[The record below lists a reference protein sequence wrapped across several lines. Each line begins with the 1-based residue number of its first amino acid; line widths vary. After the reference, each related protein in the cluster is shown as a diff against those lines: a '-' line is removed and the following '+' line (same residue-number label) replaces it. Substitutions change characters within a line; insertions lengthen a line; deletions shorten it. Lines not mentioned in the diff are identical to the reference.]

1 MPIVKAISGHTSCQK
16 VKTYLEKRNRA
27 LARDFYNLSWDER
40 DMEGYD
46 EAMKDA
52 VEWADE
58 MDATRAGN
66 GNDAAYEG
74 RRARTY
80 KHFIISPDPDD
91 RIDLAALREL
101 AGAWAMRF
109 FGDYQV
115 AVVYHDDNESR
126 IPHAH
131 LIVNCTNLVTGNR
144 LHTDNPFELNRALQD
159 MARERGL
166 SGLSNIMEHDEG
178 LSRLAAKDVPEKT
191 ARTMQATYMS
201 RPERELVDSGAY
213 SWVAD
218 IRNRVAVAKELARN
232 ENEFRSILDML
243 GVAMADNSSK
253 ATNRDWIYSLADDPR
268 CKVTGGR
275 LGYLYSRRSLENGFE
290 NKAVHRPDAAS
301 SRAILKAAKD
311 AVLLND
317 LAELDRMASALETC
331 ARFGI
336 RSIADC
342 DKRIKAVEVLI
353 VKGDGS
359 ETEKKSLITLQE
371 ARDFVAANGL
381 LPRTVSPL
389 KTDKPKNLGTHGGGR
404 KKPAE
409 AHRPRQRDDQRNDH
423 EKGAR

>member
-40 DMEGYD
+40 EMEGYD
-46 EAMKDA
+46 EALKDA
-52 VEWADE
+52 AEWADE

-115 AVVYHDDNESR
+115 AIVYHDDNESR

-131 LIVNCTNLVTGNR
+131 LIVNCTNLATGNR
-144 LHTDNPFELNRALQD
+144 LHTDNPFEMNRALQD

-178 LSRLAAKDVPEKT
+178 LSRLAAKDTPEKT

-201 RPERELVDSGAY
+201 RPERELVDGGAY

-218 IRNRVAVAKELARN
+218 IRSRVAVAKGLARN
-232 ENEFRSILDML
+232 EGEFRGILDML

-253 ATNRDWIYSLADDPR
+253 ATNRDWIYSLADDPK

-275 LGYLYSRRSLENGFE
+275 LGYLYSRRSLDNGFE

-342 DKRIKAVEVLI
+342 DKRIKAVEALI

-359 ETEKKSLITLQE
+359 ETEKKSLIALQE

-381 LPRTVSPL
+381 LPQTVSPL
-389 KTDKPKNLGTHGGGR
+389 KTGKPKNLGTHGGGR
-404 KKPAE
+404 KQPAE
-409 AHRPRQRDDQRNDH
+409 AHRPRQRNDQRNDR

>member
-1 MPIVKAISGHTSCQK
+1 MPIVKAISGHTGCQK

-40 DMEGYD
+40 AMEGYD
-46 EAMKDA
+46 ETTKDA

-58 MDATRAGN
+58 MDATRTGN
-66 GNDAAYEG
+66 GNDEAYEG

-101 AGAWAMRF
+101 AGTWAMRF

-115 AVVYHDDNESR
+115 AIVYHDDNESR

-131 LIVNCTNLVTGNR
+131 LIVNCTNLATGNR

-159 MARERGL
+159 MARGRGL
-166 SGLSNIMEHDEG
+166 SGLSNTMEHDEG
-178 LSRLAAKDVPEKT
+178 LSRLTAKDAPEET
-191 ARTMQATYMS
+191 ARTMQAIYMS
-201 RPERELVDSGAY
+201 RPERELVDGGAY

-218 IRNRVAVAKELARN
+218 IRSRVVVAKGLARN
-232 ENEFRSILDML
+232 ENEFRGILDML
-243 GVAMADNSSK
+243 GVAMADNSPK
-253 ATNRDWIYSLADDPR
+253 ATNRDWIYSLADDPK

-317 LAELDRMASALETC
+317 LTELDRMASALETC
-331 ARFGI
+331 ARFGM

-342 DKRIKAVEVLI
+342 DKRIKAVEDRI
-353 VKGDGS
+353 ENGSGS
-359 ETEKKSLITLQE
+359 ETEKKSLVALRE

-389 KTDKPKNLGTHGGGR
+389 KTDKPKNPGARGGGG
-404 KKPAE
+404 KKSVE
-409 AHRPRQRDDQRNDH
+409 THRPRQRDDQRNDR

>member
-1 MPIVKAISGHTSCQK
+1 MPIVKAISGHTGCQK

-40 DMEGYD
+40 AMEGYD
-46 EAMKDA
+46 ETTKDA

-58 MDATRAGN
+58 MDATRTGN
-66 GNDAAYEG
+66 GNDEAYEG

-101 AGAWAMRF
+101 AGTWAMRF

-115 AVVYHDDNESR
+115 AIVYHDDNESR

-131 LIVNCTNLVTGNR
+131 LIVNCTNLATGNR

-159 MARERGL
+159 MARGRGL
-166 SGLSNIMEHDEG
+166 SGLSNTMEHDEG
-178 LSRLAAKDVPEKT
+178 LSRLTAKDAPEET
-191 ARTMQATYMS
+191 ARTMQAIYMS
-201 RPERELVDSGAY
+201 RPERELVDGGAY

-218 IRNRVAVAKELARN
+218 IRSRVVVAKGLARN
-232 ENEFRSILDML
+232 ENEFRGILDML
-243 GVAMADNSSK
+243 GVAMADNSPK
-253 ATNRDWIYSLADDPR
+253 ATNRDWIYSLADDPK

-275 LGYLYSRRSLENGFE
+275 LGYPYSRRSLENGFE
-290 NKAVHRPDAAS
+290 NKAAYRPDAAS
-301 SRAILKAAKD
+301 SRTILKAAKD
-311 AVLLND
+311 AVMLND
-317 LAELDRMASALETC
+317 LAELDRMASVLETC
-331 ARFGI
+331 TRFGM

-342 DKRIKAVEVLI
+342 DKRIKVVEARI
-353 VKGDGS
+353 ENGDGS
-359 ETEKKSLITLQE
+359 ETEKKSLIALQE

-381 LPRTVSPL
+381 LPRTTAPL
-389 KTDKPKNLGTHGGGR
+389 KTGKPKNPGTHGGGR
-404 KKPAE
+404 KKLAE
-409 AHRPRQRDDQRNDH
+409 AHRPRQRDDQRNDR

>member
-1 MPIVKAISGHTSCQK
+1 MPIVKTISGHTNCQK

-91 RIDLAALREL
+91 RIDLPALREL

-115 AVVYHDDNESR
+115 AVVYHDDNERR

-144 LHTDNPFELNRALQD
+144 LHTDNPFDLNRALQD

-178 LSRLAAKDVPEKT
+178 LSRLAAKDEPEKT

-218 IRNRVAVAKELARN
+218 IRSRVSVAKGLARN
-232 ENEFRSILDML
+232 ENEFRGILDML

-253 ATNRDWIYSLADDPR
+253 ATNRDWIYSLSDDPR

-290 NKAVHRPDAAS
+290 NKATYRPDAAS
-301 SRAILKAAKD
+301 SRTILEAAKD
-311 AVLLND
+311 AVMLND
-317 LAELDRMASALETC
+317 LAELDRMASVLETC
-331 ARFGI
+331 TRFGM

-342 DKRIKAVEVLI
+342 DKRIKAVEVRI
-353 VKGDGS
+353 ENGSGS
-359 ETEKKSLITLQE
+359 ETEKKSLVALRE

-389 KTDKPKNLGTHGGGR
+389 KTDKPKNPGARGGGG
-404 KKPAE
+404 KKSVE
-409 AHRPRQRDDQRNDH
+409 THRSRQRDDQRNDR

>member
-1 MPIVKAISGHTSCQK
+1 MPIVKAISGHTSCQR

-27 LARDFYNLSWDER
+27 LACDFYNLSWDER
-40 DMEGYD
+40 AMEGYD
-46 EAMKDA
+46 EALKDA

-91 RIDLAALREL
+91 CIDLPALREL

-115 AVVYHDDNESR
+115 AIVYHDDNESR

-201 RPERELVDSGAY
+201 RPERELVD
-213 SWVAD
+213 
-218 IRNRVAVAKELARN
+218 
-232 ENEFRSILDML
+232 
-243 GVAMADNSSK
+243 
-253 ATNRDWIYSLADDPR
+253 
-268 CKVTGGR
+268 
-275 LGYLYSRRSLENGFE
+275 
-290 NKAVHRPDAAS
+290 
-301 SRAILKAAKD
+301 
-311 AVLLND
+311 
-317 LAELDRMASALETC
+317 
-331 ARFGI
+331 
-336 RSIADC
+336 
-342 DKRIKAVEVLI
+342 
-353 VKGDGS
+353 GS
-359 ETEKKSLITLQE
+359 C
-371 ARDFVAANGL
+371 
-381 LPRTVSPL
+381 
-389 KTDKPKNLGTHGGGR
+389 
-404 KKPAE
+404 
-409 AHRPRQRDDQRNDH
+409 RQPT
-423 EKGAR
+423 

>member
-1 MPIVKAISGHTSCQK
+1 MPIVKTISGHTNCQK

-66 GNDAAYEG
+66 GNDEAYEG

-91 RIDLAALREL
+91 RIDLPVLREL

-115 AVVYHDDNESR
+115 AVVYHDDNERR

-144 LHTDNPFELNRALQD
+144 LHTDNPFDLNRALQD

-178 LSRLAAKDVPEKT
+178 LSRLAAKDEPEKT
-191 ARTMQATYMS
+191 VRTMQATYVS

-218 IRNRVAVAKELARN
+218 IRSRVSVAKGLARN
-232 ENEFRSILDML
+232 ENKFRGILDML
-243 GVAMADNSSK
+243 GVTIANNSPK
-253 ATNRDWIYSLADDPR
+253 ATNRDWVYSLSDDPR

-290 NKAVHRPDAAS
+290 NKATYRPDAAS

-311 AVLLND
+311 AVILND
-317 LAELDRMASALETC
+317 LTELDRMASALEIC
-331 ARFGI
+331 ARFGM

-342 DKRIKAVEVLI
+342 DKRIKAVEVRI
-353 VKGDGS
+353 ENGSGS
-359 ETEKKSLITLQE
+359 ETEKKSLVALRE

-381 LPRTVSPL
+381 LPRTAAPL
-389 KTDKPKNLGTHGGGR
+389 KTDRPKNPGARGAGR
-404 KKPAE
+404 KKPVE
-409 AHRPRQRDDQRNDH
+409 VHRPRQRDDQRNDR

>member
-27 LARDFYNLSWDER
+27 LARDFFNLSWDER

-46 EAMKDA
+46 EAMKEV

-58 MDATRAGN
+58 MDATRARC
-66 GNDAAYEG
+66 GNDEPYEG

-91 RIDLAALREL
+91 HIDLPALREL
-101 AGAWAMRF
+101 ARAWAMRF

-115 AVVYHDDNESR
+115 AIVYHDDNQNR

-131 LIVNCTNLVTGNR
+131 LVVNCTNLVTGNR

-166 SGLSNIMEHDEG
+166 SGLSNVMEHREG
-178 LSRLAAKDVPEKT
+178 LSRLAAKDEPEKT
-191 ARTMQATYMS
+191 ARTMQPTYMS
-201 RPERELVDSGAY
+201 RPERELVDSGGY

-218 IRNRVAVAKELARN
+218 IRSRVSVAKGLARN
-232 ENEFRSILDML
+232 EGEFRSILDML
-243 GVAMADNSSK
+243 GVAVADNSPK
-253 ATNRDWIYSLADDPR
+253 ATNRDWIYSLADDPK

-290 NKAVHRPDAAS
+290 NKATYHPDAAS

-311 AVLLND
+311 AVVLND
-317 LAELDRMASALETC
+317 LAELDRMAKALETC
-331 ARFGI
+331 SRFGI

-342 DKRIKAVEVLI
+342 DARIGTVEKCI
-353 VKGDGS
+353 GSGNGS
-359 ETEKKSLITLQE
+359 ESERKSLEALRE
-371 ARDFVAANGL
+371 ARDFTAANGL
-381 LPRTVSPL
+381 LPRISA
-389 KTDKPKNLGTHGGGR
+389 KTKGVKMKADSSHSAG
-404 KKPAE
+404 KKKAAE
-409 AHRPRQRDDQRNDH
+409 KHQHKRRDMQRSNR
-423 EKGAR
+423 EKGER